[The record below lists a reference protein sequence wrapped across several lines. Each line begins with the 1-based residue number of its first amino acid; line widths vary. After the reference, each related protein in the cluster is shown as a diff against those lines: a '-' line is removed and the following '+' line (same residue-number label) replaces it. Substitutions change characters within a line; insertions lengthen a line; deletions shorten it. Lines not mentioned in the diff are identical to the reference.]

1 MEHSFNNQ
9 EMSVSDLREK
19 IAEYDAEKARRV
31 PAEVLQTMAGATAQL
46 AAMGVADRSLR
57 TGDQVPDFE
66 LPNHNGQPRRLSRML
81 RDGVV
86 VLNFYRGGWC
96 PYCNMELNALQQALP
111 AIRAAGAT
119 LVAVSPELPDRASD
133 TQARHAL
140 EFDVLSDV
148 GNRVSEAFGLTFELP
163 EQLRAIYTK
172 LGIDVPAFNGD
183 DSFTLPVPASYVIDS
198 DGVIRYHFVNVD
210 YTQRLEPDTLLGAL
224 RAQ

>member
-1 MEHSFNNQ
+1 M
-9 EMSVSDLREK
+9 SDLREK
-19 IAEYDAEKARRV
+19 IAEYDAAKAERV
-31 PAEVLQTMAGATAQL
+31 PAEVLNTMAEATCQL
-46 AAMGVADRSLR
+46 EGLGIVDRSLKA
-57 TGDQVPDFE
+57 GDRIPDFT
-66 LPNHNGQPRRLSRML
+66 LPNHLGQQRRISELLAGSVL
-81 RDGVV
+81 

-119 LVAVSPELPDRASD
+119 LVAVSPELPDRAND

-148 GNRVSEAFGLTFELP
+148 GNRVSEAFGLMFELP
-163 EQLRAIYTK
+163 EQLRPIYTT

-210 YTQRLEPDTLLGAL
+210 YTQRLEPDTLLGTL

>member
-1 MEHSFNNQ
+1 MEHSFNKK
-9 EMSVSDLREK
+9 EVSVSDLREK
-19 IAEYDAEKARRV
+19 IAEYDAAKARRV
-31 PAEVLQTMAGATAQL
+31 PAEVLETMAGATAQL
-46 AAMGVADRSLR
+46 AAMGITDRSLR

-66 LPNHNGQPRRLSRML
+66 LPNHNGESRRLSRML
-81 RDGVV
+81 DDGVV

-119 LVAVSPELPDRASD
+119 LVAVSPELPDRAGD

-148 GNRVSEAFGLTFELP
+148 GNRVSEAFGLVFELP
-163 EQLRAIYTK
+163 EQLRPVYAR
-172 LGIDVPAFNGD
+172 LGIDVPAYNGD
-183 DSFTLPVPASYVIDS
+183 DSFTLPVPASYLIDS
-198 DGVIRYHFVNVD
+198 DGIIRYHFVNVD

>member
-1 MEHSFNNQ
+1 M
-9 EMSVSDLREK
+9 SDLREK
-19 IAEYDAEKARRV
+19 IAEYDAAKARRV
-31 PAEVLQTMAGATAQL
+31 PTEVLETMAGATAQL
-46 AAMGVADRSLR
+46 AAMGFTDHSLR

-81 RDGVV
+81 DDGVV

-119 LVAVSPELPDRASD
+119 LVAVSPELPDRAND

-148 GNRVSEAFGLTFELP
+148 GNRISEAFGLVFELP
-163 EQLRAIYTK
+163 QQLRPIYAR
-172 LGIDVPAFNGD
+172 LGIDVPAYNGD
-183 DSFTLPVPASYVIDS
+183 DSFTLPVPASYLIDS

-210 YTQRLEPDTLLGAL
+210 YTQRLEPDTLLDAL